1 MRKCP
6 LRSNGGGL
14 RIARAAGR
22 ACISARASVRLV
34 TAEALARDDEE
45 PSWSTRRALLLAGLE
60 QEREMPTRL
69 KARAPAAPGL

>member
-1 MRKCP
+1 MIVP
-6 LRSNGGGL
+6 QLPVLGP
-14 RIARAAGR
+14 
-22 ACISARASVRLV
+22 LV
-34 TAEALARDDEE
+34 TSCNEE